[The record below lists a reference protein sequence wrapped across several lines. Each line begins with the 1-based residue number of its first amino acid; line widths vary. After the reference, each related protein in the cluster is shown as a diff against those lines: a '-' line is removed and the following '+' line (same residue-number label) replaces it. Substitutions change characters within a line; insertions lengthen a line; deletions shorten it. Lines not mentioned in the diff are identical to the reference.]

1 MITRHPLGR
10 HDLAIKRK
18 DMVLEIGSGHNPM
31 YRSDVIADKY
41 MQDNTHRCGE
51 ILIYPHQQF
60 IKADGELLQIFRG
73 GHHHHVG
80 DTVVDQRDRHLFR

>member
-10 HDLAIKRK
+10 HDLTIKRK

-31 YRSDVIADKY
+31 YRSDVIADKF

-51 ILIYPHQQF
+51 ILISSCAVRRISP
-60 IKADGELLQIFRG
+60 KAGRG
-73 GHHHHVG
+73 SPSFGMP
-80 DTVVDQRDRHLFR
+80 R

>member
-10 HDLAIKRK
+10 HDLSIKRK

-41 MQDNTHRCGE
+41 TQDNTHRCL
-51 ILIYPHQQF
+51 ILPITSSMKRP
-60 IKADGELLQIFRG
+60 LPR
-73 GHHHHVG
+73 
-80 DTVVDQRDRHLFR
+80 